1 MYDVFTFSPDSI
13 LIVDASMDLIRITD
27 MNDAFCEWSGY
38 RKDSLLGTTPSQLI
52 ELEQVSN
59 PFERLEGLSQSVS
72 SASPFYCKFRSRN
85 GIMFEVRLE
94 VLRIGQSDTQLK
106 RYAVVFH
113 DVTEQRWIDSII
125 REEKAVGAAILTRDH
140 AIQWVSSYV
149 TPVRHEQSAF
159 LNQQFHQYVSIN
171 DRRHVKRSLDYASAN
186 RTPQPCSFSLVHDD
200 EAYLARAI
208 FMSFQRW
215 NGSVRSHA
223 VVMLQMEPLHTDVD
237 SSAKLRLLMTAK
249 NISVTELARSTHIS
263 LTTISKIRN
272 GKIKKPKRM
281 TAELIASQ
289 LGVVPEAIWGAYH
302 VSYGGF

>member
-1 MYDVFTFSPDSI
+1 VYA
-13 LIVDASMDLIRITD
+13 L
-27 MNDAFCEWSGY
+27 
-38 RKDSLLGTTPSQLI
+38 PS
-52 ELEQVSN
+52 
-59 PFERLEGLSQSVS
+59 
-72 SASPFYCKFRSRN
+72 YYKFRSRN
-85 GIMFEVRLE
+85 GILFEVRLE
-94 VLRIGQSDTQLK
+94 VMRIGQSDSPRK

-113 DVTEQRWIDSII
+113 DVTEQRWIESVI
-125 REEKAVGAAILTRDH
+125 REQKAVGAAILTREH
-140 AIQWVSSYV
+140 TIQWMTSYM
-149 TPVRHEQSAF
+149 TPVLHEQSAY
-159 LNQQFHQYVSIN
+159 LNQPFQQYVSVN

-186 RTPQPCSFSLVHDD
+186 RTPQPCSFSILHEDD
-200 EAYLARAI
+200 AYLARAV
-208 FMSFQRW
+208 FMAFQHW

-237 SSAKLRLLMTAK
+237 SSAKLRLLMTVK

-302 VSYGGF
+302 VGYGGY

>member
-38 RKDSLLGTTPSQLI
+38 RKDSLLGTHPTQLI
-52 ELEQVSN
+52 EPEQGVN
-59 PFERLEGLSQSVS
+59 LFERLKGLSESVL
-72 SASPFYCKFRSRN
+72 SAPPVYCKFRSRN
-85 GIMFEVRLE
+85 GIIFEVRLE
-94 VLRIGQSDTQLK
+94 VRRISQSETSLK

-113 DVTEQRWIDSII
+113 DVSEQRWIESII
-125 REEKAVGAAILTRDH
+125 REERAVGAAILTRDH
-140 AIQWVSSYV
+140 AIQWINSYV
-149 TPVRHEQSAF
+149 TPVRYEQSAF
-159 LNQQFHQYVSIN
+159 LHQPFHQYVSVN

-200 EAYLARAI
+200 EAYLARAV

-249 NISVTELARSTHIS
+249 NISVTELARTTHIS